1 LYADVNNLLIFSGN
15 HDMERIADILHKD
28 VQKVKMAITMIATMR
43 GIPQIFY
50 GEEQMLVSKD
60 MRQGHGGL
68 RVDFPG
74 GWQEDATN
82 LFVGTGSTPE
92 QTEIY
97 NYYKSLLNWRK
108 SEPVLHSGKT
118 LHFLMRDNTYAYF
131 RHNADKAI
139 LVYINSADTE
149 KEIPWNDY
157 SELLDQYHPVGKEL
171 FTNRSIDSQATHKVP
186 AKDICIIE
194 FVTPK

>member
-1 LYADVNNLLIFSGN
+1 
-15 HDMERIADILHKD
+15 
-28 VQKVKMAITMIATMR
+28 
-43 GIPQIFY
+43 
-50 GEEQMLVSKD
+50 
-60 MRQGHGGL
+60 
-68 RVDFPG
+68 
-74 GWQEDATN
+74 
-82 LFVGTGSTPE
+82 
-92 QTEIY
+92 
-97 NYYKSLLNWRK
+97 
-108 SEPVLHSGKT
+108 
-118 LHFLMRDNTYAYF
+118 MRDNTYAYF